1 MFKRNILVIFLVG
14 VFALPGTLLAQ
25 ETEKQRMIREIVSAG
40 NSLDQLESMKDL
52 LAQQME
58 TQLAV
63 SGVTLS
69 AEQKEGLL
77 AIVFEMVEELIV
89 QMIPLAIEFYD
100 QKFNETEVREIYAFI
115 TTPTGKKMT
124 AAAPELALM
133 LSQEMTPMMMEMLP
147 GMQQKILELVTSTT
161 SE

>member
-58 TQLAV
+58 AQLA
-63 SGVTLS
+63 
-69 AEQKEGLL
+69 A
-77 AIVFEMVEELIV
+77 
-89 QMIPLAIEFYD
+89 
-100 QKFNETEVREIYAFI
+100 
-115 TTPTGKKMT
+115 
-124 AAAPELALM
+124 
-133 LSQEMTPMMMEMLP
+133 
-147 GMQQKILELVTSTT
+147 
-161 SE
+161 